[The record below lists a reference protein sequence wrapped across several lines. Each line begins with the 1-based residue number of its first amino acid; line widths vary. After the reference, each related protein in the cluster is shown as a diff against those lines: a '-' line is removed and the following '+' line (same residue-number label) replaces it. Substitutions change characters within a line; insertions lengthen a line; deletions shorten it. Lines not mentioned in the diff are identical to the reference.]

1 MYIFAG
7 LGNPGQKYAN
17 TRHNL
22 GFMAIDRLAGGSS
35 IWKEQCKALTQKIS
49 IAGKTVLLAKPQT
62 FMNLSGESVLALLS
76 WHKVPS
82 ENLLVF
88 SDDINL
94 ECGILRIRQNGSAG
108 GQNGLKN
115 IIEKIGQ
122 NFARVRIGAGLMPEN
137 YDLVNWVLSAITK
150 EDKILCDA
158 ALDKI
163 PALCETFLAKGI
175 KETQNLFNAS
185 LSRR

>member
-1 MYIFAG
+1 MHIFIG

-22 GFMAIDRLAGGSS
+22 GFMAIDRLATDDSL
-35 IWKEQCKALTQKIS
+35 WKEQCKALTQKIS
-49 IAGKTVLLAKPQT
+49 IAGKSVLLAKPQT

-76 WHKVPS
+76 WHKVSP

-94 ECGILRIRQNGSAG
+94 ECGVLRIRQNGSAG
-108 GQNGLKN
+108 GQNGLKS

-122 NFARVRIGAGLMPEN
+122 NFARVRIGAGSAPKDYNLI
-137 YDLVNWVLSAITK
+137 NWVLSAITK

-163 PALCETFLAKGI
+163 PALCETFLTKGI
-175 KETQNLFNAS
+175 QETQNLFNS
-185 LSRR
+185 H

>member
-1 MYIFAG
+1 MHIFVG

-22 GFMAIDRLAGGSS
+22 GFMAIDRLAGDSS
-35 IWKEQCKALTQKIS
+35 NWKEQCKALTQKIS
-49 IAGKTVLLAKPQT
+49 IADKTVLLAKPQT

-76 WHKVPS
+76 WHKVSP

-88 SDDINL
+88 SDDVNL
-94 ECGILRIRQNGSAG
+94 KCGILRVRPNGSAG
-108 GQNGLKN
+108 GQNGLKD

-122 NFARVRIGAGLMPEN
+122 NFARVRIGAGLTPAN

-150 EDKILCDA
+150 EDKVLCDA

-163 PALCETFLAKGI
+163 PDLCETFLTKGI
-175 KETQNLFNAS
+175 KETQNLFN
-185 LSRR
+185 SR

>member
-1 MYIFAG
+1 MHIFIG

-22 GFMAIDRLAGGSS
+22 GFMAIDRLVDGNS
-35 IWKEQCKALTQKIS
+35 IWKEQCRALTQKIS
-49 IAGKTVLLAKPQT
+49 VAGKSVLIAKPQT
-62 FMNLSGESVLALLS
+62 FMNLSGESVLALLT
-76 WHKVPS
+76 WHKIPP

-94 ECGILRIRQNGSAG
+94 KCGILRIRANGSAG
-108 GQNGLKN
+108 GQNGLKS

-122 NFARVRIGAGLMPEN
+122 NFARVRIGAGLAPEN
-137 YDLVNWVLSAITK
+137 YDLVNWVLSAITR
-150 EDKILCDA
+150 EDKILCNT

-163 PALCETFLAKGI
+163 PALCESFLTKGI
-175 KETQNLFNAS
+175 QETQNLFNVTQ
-185 LSRR
+185 SR

>member
-1 MYIFAG
+1 MHIFVG

-22 GFMAIDRLAGGSS
+22 GFMAIDRLTDGNSP
-35 IWKEQCKALTQKIS
+35 WKEQCRALTQKIS
-49 IAGKTVLLAKPQT
+49 IAGKPVLIAKPQT

-76 WHKVPS
+76 WHKVFP

-94 ECGILRIRQNGSAG
+94 KCGTLRIRPNGSAG

-122 NFARVRIGAGLMPEN
+122 NFARVRIGAGLAPQN

-150 EDKILCDA
+150 EDKTLCDA

-163 PALCETFLAKGI
+163 PALCKTFLIKGI
-175 KETQNLFNAS
+175 QETQNLFNG
-185 LSRR
+185 